1 MLRRTRMVAAL
12 VVTAMVAAACGSGGD
27 GGGGGGGGDKK
38 IALVLSGPIGVNPF
52 LKSIKEGFERGA
64 KEFGYTG
71 TVVESKDQQ
80 AITENVRSFASQ
92 NFGLVVAN
100 SFESV
105 DAITAVAKEFPN
117 QKFAIID
124 TTVKA
129 PNVRSAE
136 FREYESAFLVGY
148 EAAHLT
154 KTGKAGFVGAVD
166 IPLLKKWW
174 GGMQQGLDYAA
185 QKAGKKATMIKK
197 FTGSF
202 EDVAKGK
209 EVSLSEIDQG
219 VDVILPAAGAG
230 IFGAFEAC
238 AERKVSCIGV
248 DVDTRGQNPY
258 VIDAQLKL
266 TDVGTYETVKAF
278 HDGAAN
284 WSTTET
290 YGIKEHGVGLA
301 SVIAPKPVSDK
312 ALGPELLAELK
323 KLSEQI
329 ASGEIA
335 VKNPLG
341 T

>member
-1 MLRRTRMVAAL
+1 MLRKTRIVVAL
-12 VVTAMVAAACGSGGD
+12 VVTAMVAAACGSGGGSD
-27 GGGGGGGGDKK
+27 ASGGGETQK

-52 LKSIKEGFERGA
+52 LKSMKDGFEKGA
-64 KEFGYTG
+64 KEFGYEG

-100 SFESV
+100 SFESI
-105 DAITAVAKEFPN
+105 DAITAVSKEFPN

-124 TTVKA
+124 TTVQA

-148 EAAHLT
+148 EVAHLT
-154 KTGKAGFVGAVD
+154 KTGKVGFVGAVD

-185 QKAGKKATMIKK
+185 QKAGKKATMIRK

-209 EVSLSEIDQG
+209 EVSLSEIEQG
-219 VDVILPAAGAG
+219 ADVIFPAAGAG
-230 IFGAFEAC
+230 TFGALEAC
-238 AERKVSCIGV
+238 AERKVPCIGV
-248 DVDTRGQNPY
+248 DVDTRGQNQY

-278 HDGAAN
+278 NAGAAD
-284 WSTTET
+284 WGSVQSF
-290 YGIKEHGVGLA
+290 GIKEKGVGLA
-301 SVIAPKPVSDK
+301 SVEAPKPISDK

-323 KLSEQI
+323 TLSEQI

-341 T
+341 E